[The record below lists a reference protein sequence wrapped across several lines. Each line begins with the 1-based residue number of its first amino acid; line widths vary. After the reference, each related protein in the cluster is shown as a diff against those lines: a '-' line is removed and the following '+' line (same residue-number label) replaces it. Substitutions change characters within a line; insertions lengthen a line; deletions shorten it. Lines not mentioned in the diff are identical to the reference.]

1 MSGQGYQI
9 FADALTGA
17 GLVRSADRVRAPLRV
32 GVGGRRGVGVST
44 VVAALRGAGFD
55 AAQCGETEDRDVDV
69 YVLAEVLKPEDNA
82 ALAAARRP
90 AYVVFTKAD
99 LAGFGPGGPLARAGR
114 QAARLTALTGVPAA
128 PLAGLLAVFDAG
140 ALDGH
145 ALAALRRM
153 VGHPADLRSPD
164 AFVAAAH
171 PVGPAMRAHLI
182 ETLDLFGIAHAV
194 MTLRGDPDADA
205 DRVAAVLRGASGIEE
220 VRRGI
225 ERAGAQVRYNRVAA
239 VCDELEVR
247 AITDATVARFLRCD
261 DTVLARM
268 SAAVD
273 VVEAAGLAV
282 DRSDEP
288 AAHLERARR
297 WRRYAAGPVSAV
309 HARCGV
315 DISRGSLRLIRAGG
329 TG

>member
-1 MSGQGYQI
+1 MSGQGHQI
-9 FADALTGA
+9 FADALAGA
-17 GLVRSADRVRAPLRV
+17 GLARLADRVRAPLRV

-55 AAQCGETEDRDVDV
+55 AAHRAEANDWDVDV
-69 YVLAEVLKPEDNA
+69 YVVAEVLKPEDGA

-99 LAGFGPGGPLARAGR
+99 LAGFGPGGPLSRARR
-114 QAARLTALTGVPAA
+114 QADRLTALTGVPSG
-128 PLAGLLAVFDAG
+128 PLAGLLAAFDAG
-140 ALDGH
+140 ALDGD
-145 ALAALRRM
+145 ALAALRTL

-164 AFVAAAH
+164 AFVAAPH
-171 PVGPAMRAHLI
+171 PVAAAVRTHLI

-194 MTLRGDPDADA
+194 MTLRGDPDAGA
-205 DRVAAVLRGASGIEE
+205 GRLAAVLRRASGVEE

-288 AAHLERARR
+288 AAHLERARL
-297 WRRYAAGPVSAV
+297 WRHYAAGPVSAV
-309 HARCGV
+309 HGRCGA
-315 DISRGSLRLIRAGG
+315 DISRGSLRLIRPGG
-329 TG
+329 TA

>member
-1 MSGQGYQI
+1 MSGQGHQI
-9 FADALTGA
+9 FADALAGA
-17 GLVRSADRVRAPLRV
+17 GLAQLAERVRAPLRV
-32 GVGGRRGVGVST
+32 AVSGRRGVGVST
-44 VVAALRGAGFD
+44 VVAALGGAGFD
-55 AAQCGETEDRDVDV
+55 AAHGVGADIDV
-69 YVLAEVLKPEDNA
+69 YVVAEVLKPEDHA
-82 ALAAARRP
+82 ALAAHRP

-99 LAGFGPGGPLARAGR
+99 LAGFGPGGPLSRAWR
-114 QAARLTALTGVPAA
+114 QAARLTALTGVSAG
-128 PLAGLLAVFDAG
+128 PLAGLLAALDAG
-140 ALDGH
+140 ALSGD
-145 ALAALRRM
+145 ALEALRTL

-164 AFVAAAH
+164 AFVAAPH
-171 PVGPAMRAHLI
+171 PVGTQMRAHLI

-194 MTLRGDPDADA
+194 MTLRGDPAA
-205 DRVAAVLRGASGIEE
+205 GAERLAAVLRRAGGIAE

-247 AITDATVARFLRCD
+247 AITDVTVARFLSRD

-288 AAHLERARR
+288 AAHLERARM
-297 WRRYAAGPVSAV
+297 WRRYAAGPVAAV
-309 HARCGV
+309 HRRCGL
-315 DISRGSLRLIRAGG
+315 DISRGSLRLIGPGG
-329 TG
+329 TA

>member
-1 MSGQGYQI
+1 MSGQGHQI
-9 FADALTGA
+9 FADALAGA
-17 GLVRSADRVRAPLRV
+17 GLARLADRVRAPLRV
-32 GVGGRRGVGVST
+32 AVSGRRGVGVST
-44 VVAALRGAGFD
+44 VVAALSGAGFD
-55 AAQCGETEDRDVDV
+55 VAHGVGADIDV
-69 YVLAEVLKPEDNA
+69 YVVAEVLKPEDRA
-82 ALAAARRP
+82 ALAAAHRP

-99 LAGFGPGGPLARAGR
+99 LAGFGPGGPLSRARR
-114 QAARLTALTGVPAA
+114 QADRLTALTGVPAG
-128 PLAGLLAVFDAG
+128 PLVGLLAALDLG
-140 ALDGH
+140 ALAGD
-145 ALAALRRM
+145 ALAALGTL
-153 VGHPADLRSPD
+153 VSHPADLRSPD
-164 AFVAAAH
+164 AFVAAPH
-171 PVGPAMRAHLI
+171 PVGTQMRAHLI

-194 MTLRGDPDADA
+194 MTLRGEPDAGA
-205 DRVAAVLRGASGIEE
+205 ERLAAVLRRASGIEE

-261 DTVLARM
+261 DTVLVRM

-288 AAHLERARR
+288 AAHLERARL
-297 WRRYAAGPVSAV
+297 WRRYAAGPVSPV

-315 DISRGSLRLIRAGG
+315 DISRGSLRLISPGG
-329 TG
+329 TA

>member
-9 FADALTGA
+9 FADALAGA
-17 GLVRSADRVRAPLRV
+17 GLARLADRVRAPLRV

-44 VVAALRGAGFD
+44 VVAALRGSGFD
-55 AAQCGETEDRDVDV
+55 AAHHAEANDREVDV
-69 YVLAEVLKPEDNA
+69 YVVAEVLKPEDNA

-90 AYVVFTKAD
+90 AYIVFTKAD
-99 LAGFGPGGPLARAGR
+99 LAGFGPGGPLSRARR
-114 QAARLTALTGVPAA
+114 QADRLTALTGVPAG
-128 PLAGLLAVFDAG
+128 PLAGLLAAFDAG
-140 ALDGH
+140 ALDGD

-164 AFVAAAH
+164 AFVTTPHPVAAA
-171 PVGPAMRAHLI
+171 MRTHLI

-194 MTLRGDPDADA
+194 MALRGDPGAGA
-205 DRVAAVLRGASGIEE
+205 DRLAAVLRRVSGVEE

-288 AAHLERARR
+288 AAHLERATL

-309 HARCGV
+309 HRRCGA
-315 DISRGSLRLIRAGG
+315 DISRGSLRLIRPGG
-329 TG
+329 TA